1 MDGCPRFCSKW
12 ALFLF
17 IPVFLGTFLS
27 CVSMATI
34 TFHGV
39 GIKALS
45 ACVPPRIVYNKDLG
59 YLIPEEEIEKTINN
73 IGIEQRRIADDDV
86 TASDL
91 CFKAAQQLM
100 ADNEI
105 DPASIDVLLFMSQTP
120 DYRIPATS
128 CLLQERLGL
137 SKETLCFDIS
147 LGCSGYLFALS
158 TAFAYASMQGV
169 NRVLLLDGETFS
181 KIVNRR
187 DKVDWPLYGDA
198 GTATLVEK
206 GDFGDSTFI
215 LNTDGSGKDVL
226 KVHAGMRNPITP
238 DSCVERER
246 EDGNIR
252 TDLEVFM
259 DGMDV
264 FNFAISKVPRSIKSL
279 LQVSENSVEDVDYLV
294 FHQANRFMM
303 DFFVKKL
310 KINPDKVPYCIHKYG
325 NTSSASVPLTI
336 SSELVGALD
345 GNKTV
350 VLSAFGAGL
359 SWGAALLQMHDCKV
373 SPVVEY

>member
-1 MDGCPRFCSKW
+1 
-12 ALFLF
+12 
-17 IPVFLGTFLS
+17 
-27 CVSMATI
+27 MAKI

-45 ACVPPRIVYNKDLG
+45 ACVPANVVSNRDLG
-59 YLIPEEEIEKTINN
+59 YLIPEEEIDKTINN
-73 IGIEQRRIADDDV
+73 IGIDQRRIADDDV

-91 CFKAAQQLM
+91 CYRAARQLM
-100 ADNEI
+100 DDNDIVPE
-105 DPASIDVLLFMSQTP
+105 SIDVLLFMSQTS

-128 CLLQERLGL
+128 CLLQHRLGL
-137 SKETLCFDIS
+137 PRETLCFDIT

-158 TAFAYASMQGV
+158 TAFAYASMDGI

-198 GTATLVEK
+198 GTATLIEK
-206 GDFGDSTFI
+206 GDYGQSTFI
-215 LNTDGSGKDVL
+215 LNTDGSGENVL
-226 KVHAGMRNPITP
+226 KIHAGMRNPITP
-238 DSCVERER
+238 ESCVEREQ

-252 TDLEVFM
+252 SDLEVFM

-279 LQVSENSVEDVDYLV
+279 LQETGHSIDDVDYLV

-310 KINPDKVPYCIHKYG
+310 KISPDRVPYCISKYG
-325 NTSSASVPLTI
+325 NTSSSSVPLTI
-336 SSELVGALD
+336 SSELSGRLD
-345 GNKTV
+345 GDNTV
-350 VLSAFGAGL
+350 VMSAFGAGL
-359 SWGAALLQMHDCKV
+359 SWGAALLEMRDCKV
-373 SPVVEY
+373 SPVIEY

>member
-1 MDGCPRFCSKW
+1 
-12 ALFLF
+12 
-17 IPVFLGTFLS
+17 
-27 CVSMATI
+27 MAKI
-34 TFHGV
+34 TFQGV

-45 ACVPPRIVYNKDLG
+45 ACVPQEVVYNKDLG
-59 YLIPEEEIEKTINN
+59 YLSPEEEIDKVIDN
-73 IGIEQRRIADDDV
+73 IGIEQRRIAAPDV
-86 TASDL
+86 MASDL

-100 ADNEI
+100 ADNDI
-105 DPASIDVLLFMSQTP
+105 DPKSIDVLLFMSQTA

-128 CLLQERLGL
+128 CLLQQRLGL
-137 SKETLCFDIS
+137 PKETMCMDIT
-147 LGCSGYLFALS
+147 LGCSGYLYALS
-158 TAFAYASMQGV
+158 TAFAYASIPGV

-206 GDFGDSTFI
+206 GDFGPSTF
-215 LNTDGSGKDVL
+215 LLYTDGSGEDKL
-226 KVHAGMRNPITP
+226 KIHAGMRNPITP

-246 EDGNIR
+246 EEGNVR

-264 FNFAISKVPRSIKSL
+264 FNFAISKVPRSVKQL
-279 LQVSENSVEDVDYLV
+279 LAETGETIDDVDYLV

-310 KINPDKVPYCIHKYG
+310 KIAPERVPFCINKYG

-336 SSELVGALD
+336 SSELNGKLE
-345 GNKTV
+345 GSHTV

-359 SWGAALLQMHDCKV
+359 SWGSALLHTLDCRV
-373 SPVVEY
+373 SPVIEY

>member
-1 MDGCPRFCSKW
+1 
-12 ALFLF
+12 
-17 IPVFLGTFLS
+17 
-27 CVSMATI
+27 MATI
-34 TFHGV
+34 NFQGV
-39 GIKALS
+39 GIKAMS
-45 ACVPPRIVYNKDLG
+45 ACVPPGVVDNRDLG
-59 YLIPEEEIEKTINN
+59 YLIPEEEIDKTINN
-73 IGIEQRRIADDDV
+73 IGIEQRRIADADV

-91 CFKAAQQLM
+91 CYKAARQLM
-100 ADNEI
+100 DDNGI

-128 CLLQERLGL
+128 CLLQHRLGL
-137 SKETLCFDIS
+137 PRETMCFDIS
-147 LGCSGYLFALS
+147 LGCSGYLYALS
-158 TAFAYASMQGV
+158 TAFAYASMQGI

-206 GDFGDSTFI
+206 GDYGTSTFM
-215 LNTDGSGKDVL
+215 LNTDGSGEDVL
-226 KVHAGMRNPITP
+226 KVHAGMRHPITAE
-238 DSCVERER
+238 SCVERER

-252 TDLEVFM
+252 TELEVFM

-264 FNFAISKVPRSIKSL
+264 FNFAISKVPKSIKLL
-279 LQVSENSVEDVDYLV
+279 LQQTNRTIDDVDYLV

-310 KINPDKVPYCIHKYG
+310 KISPEHVPYCIGKYG

-336 SSELVGALD
+336 VSELAGKLD
-345 GNKTV
+345 GEHTV
-350 VLSAFGAGL
+350 VMSAFGAGL
-359 SWGAALLQMHDCKV
+359 SWGSAMVAMRDCKI
-373 SPVVEY
+373 SPVFDY

>member
-1 MDGCPRFCSKW
+1 
-12 ALFLF
+12 
-17 IPVFLGTFLS
+17 
-27 CVSMATI
+27 MAKI

-45 ACVPPRIVYNKDLG
+45 ACVPPEVIYNKDLG

-73 IGIEQRRIADDDV
+73 IGIIERRIAAPDV
-86 TASDL
+86 MASDL
-91 CFKAAQQLM
+91 CYKAAQQLM
-100 ADNEI
+100 ADNDIAPE
-105 DPASIDVLLFMSQTP
+105 SIDVLLFMSQTP

-128 CLLQERLGL
+128 CLLQHRLGL
-137 SKETLCFDIS
+137 PRETMCFDIS

-158 TAFAYASMQGV
+158 TAFAYASMEGI

-198 GTATLVEK
+198 GTATLIEK
-206 GDFGDSTFI
+206 GDYGDSTFM
-215 LNTDGSGKDVL
+215 LYTDGSGEDTL
-226 KVHAGMRNPITP
+226 KIHAGMRNPITP
-238 DSCVERER
+238 ESCVEREQ

-252 TDLEVFM
+252 SDLEVYM

-264 FNFAISKVPRSIKSL
+264 FNFAISKVPKSIKQL
-279 LQVSENSVEDVDYLV
+279 LKETEKSVDDVDYLI

-310 KINPDKVPYCIHKYG
+310 KMNPDRVPYCIHKYG

-336 SSELVGALD
+336 SSELCGKLD
-345 GNKTV
+345 GNHTM
-350 VLSAFGAGL
+350 LMSGFGAGL
-359 SWGAALLQMHDCKV
+359 SWGSALMSMHDCKV
-373 SPVVEY
+373 SPVIEY

>member
-1 MDGCPRFCSKW
+1 
-12 ALFLF
+12 
-17 IPVFLGTFLS
+17 
-27 CVSMATI
+27 MATI

-45 ACVPPRIVYNKDLG
+45 ACVPPDIVYNKDLG

-73 IGIEQRRIADDDV
+73 IGIEQRRIAADDV

-100 ADNEI
+100 SDNDI

-128 CLLQERLGL
+128 CLLQHRLGL
-137 SKETLCFDIS
+137 PRETLCFDIS

-158 TAFAYASMQGV
+158 MAFAYASMEGV

-198 GTATLVEK
+198 GTATLIEK
-206 GDFGDSTFI
+206 GDYGDSTFMFY
-215 LNTDGSGKDVL
+215 TDGRGEHVL

-238 DSCVERER
+238 ESCIEREQ
-246 EDGNIR
+246 EEGNIR
-252 TDLEVFM
+252 SDLEVFM

-264 FNFAISKVPRSIKSL
+264 FNFAISKVPKSIKAL
-279 LQVSENSVEDVDYLV
+279 LKETDKTIDDVDYLV

-310 KINPDKVPYCIHKYG
+310 KVDPARVPFCISKYG
-325 NTSSASVPLTI
+325 NTSSTSVPLTI
-336 SSELVGALD
+336 SSELSGRLD
-345 GNKTV
+345 GVHTMV
-350 VLSAFGAGL
+350 MSAFGAGL
-359 SWGAALLQMHDCKV
+359 SWAAAMMQVKDCKV
-373 SPVVEY
+373 SPVIDY

>member
-1 MDGCPRFCSKW
+1 
-12 ALFLF
+12 
-17 IPVFLGTFLS
+17 
-27 CVSMATI
+27 MAKI

-45 ACVPPRIVYNKDLG
+45 ACVPPDVVSNRDLG
-59 YLIPEEEIEKTINN
+59 YLIPEEEIDKTINN
-73 IGIEQRRIADDDV
+73 IGIDQRRIAADDV

-91 CFKAAQQLM
+91 CYCAARQLM
-100 ADNEI
+100 ADNDIE
-105 DPASIDVLLFMSQTP
+105 PESIDVLLFMSQTA

-128 CLLQERLGL
+128 CVLQNRLGL
-137 SKETLCFDIS
+137 QRETMCFDIS

-158 TAFAYASMQGV
+158 TAFAYASMEGI

-206 GDFGDSTFI
+206 GHYGKSTFI
-215 LNTDGSGKDVL
+215 LNTDGSGENVL
-226 KVHAGMRNPITP
+226 KIHAGMRNPITP
-238 DSCVERER
+238 ESCVKREQ

-252 TDLEVFM
+252 SDLEVFM

-264 FNFAISKVPRSIKSL
+264 FNFAISKVPKSIKTL
-279 LQVSENSVEDVDYLV
+279 LKETGHSIDDIDYLV

-310 KINPDKVPYCIHKYG
+310 KISPDRVPYCISKYG
-325 NTSSASVPLTI
+325 NTSSSSVPLTI
-336 SSELVGALD
+336 SSELNGRLD
-345 GNKTV
+345 GDNTM

-359 SWGAALLQMHDCKV
+359 SWGSALLEMHDCKV
-373 SPVVEY
+373 SPVIEY

>member
-1 MDGCPRFCSKW
+1 
-12 ALFLF
+12 
-17 IPVFLGTFLS
+17 
-27 CVSMATI
+27 MAKI
-34 TFHGV
+34 TFNGV

-45 ACVPPRIVYNKDLG
+45 ACVPQRVVYNKDLG

-86 TASDL
+86 MASDL
-91 CFKAAQQLM
+91 CFKAAQRLM
-100 ADNEI
+100 SDNDIE
-105 DPASIDVLLFMSQTP
+105 PQSIDVLLFMSQTS

-128 CLLQERLGL
+128 CLLQHRLGL
-137 SKETLCFDIS
+137 PRETMCMDIT

-158 TAFAYASMQGV
+158 TAFAYASMPGI

-206 GDFGDSTFI
+206 GDFGESVFL
-215 LNTDGSGKDVL
+215 LNTDGSGENVL
-226 KVHAGMRNPITP
+226 KIHAGMRNPITA

-264 FNFAISKVPRSIKSL
+264 FNFAISKVPKNIKQLLKETGASID
-279 LQVSENSVEDVDYLV
+279 DVDFMV

-303 DFFVKKL
+303 EFFVKKL
-310 KINPDKVPYCIHKYG
+310 KMDPSRVPFSISKYG

-336 SSELVGALD
+336 ASELCGKLD
-345 GNKTV
+345 GDKKLI
-350 VLSAFGAGL
+350 LSAFGAGL
-359 SWGAALLQMHDCKV
+359 SWGSALLQSRDCKV
-373 SPVVEY
+373 SPVFEY